1 MKSLLRLSAL
11 LPVVLTA
18 TLVAAGASRTFV
30 VEEATIG
37 QVHAAFRTGALT
49 CEALVASYLAR
60 IERFDRQGPAL
71 NAIASVNP
79 QARQEAA
86 RLDREFQTRGLTGP
100 LHCVPII
107 LKDNIL
113 TAGWETTAGVAALAG
128 FVPDRDATAVTRLK
142 AAGAILL
149 AKANMPDLALNT
161 LTTQNLLRGPTRNP
175 YGLDR
180 VPAGSSGGTTVAIAA
195 NFGLVGLGTDTGG
208 SVRGPAAHASVV
220 GLRPTY
226 GLNSRAGVVPLD
238 VNSDTVG
245 PVARSVED
253 VALVLDVLTGW
264 DPADASTEA
273 VRRLGAVMP
282 TVAQLTV
289 GLEGTRIGILSQ
301 AYHGGPR
308 KIDGEVAGL
317 FARALND
324 LSTLGVEVVD
334 SVKLAPLPN
343 LPAMHRCRG
352 LRYNLDEFLKAE
364 GAGAP
369 VRSFDELVAT
379 GRYHPSLAAELQLM
393 QTSPTDGPGSQACKD
408 AETYREA
415 VVAVITAAMDRDN
428 LHALV
433 YPTWSQPPQR
443 ATQIDLPSSGQT
455 MRFASATGFPA
466 VTVPMGFTSDVLPTG
481 LSLLGR
487 KWGDAELLRL
497 AYAYE
502 QATRHR
508 RPPVAAPPIRC
519 LCPEIH

>member
-1 MKSLLRLSAL
+1 MKPLLRLAVLLLAAL
-11 LPVVLTA
+11 SGSL
-18 TLVAAGASRTFV
+18 AASTPERSFV
-30 VEEATIG
+30 IEEATIG
-37 QVHAAFRTGALT
+37 QVHAAFKTGALT
-49 CEALVASYLAR
+49 CTALVNSYIAR
-60 IERFDRQGPAL
+60 IERYDRQGPAL
-71 NAIASVNP
+71 GAIASVNP
-79 QARQEAA
+79 QAARDAA

-100 LHCVPII
+100 LHCVPVI

-128 FVPDRDATAVTRLK
+128 FIPDHDATAVTRLK

-149 AKANMPDLALNT
+149 AKATMPDLALNT
-161 LTTQNLLRGPTRNP
+161 LTTVNLLHGPTRNP

-208 SVRGPAAHASVV
+208 SVRGPAAHAAVV
-220 GLRPTY
+220 GLRPTF
-226 GLNSRAGVVPLD
+226 GFNSRAGVVPLD
-238 VNSDTVG
+238 VDSDTVG
-245 PVARSVED
+245 PVARTVED

-264 DPADASTEA
+264 DPADPSTEA
-273 VRRLGAVMP
+273 VRRLG
-282 TVAQLTV
+282 TVAPSAAQLHV
-289 GLEGTRIGILSQ
+289 GLDGIRIGILSQ

-324 LSTLGVEVVD
+324 LSSLGVQVVD
-334 SVKLAPLPN
+334 TVTLRPLPN

-352 LRYNLDEFLKAE
+352 LRYNLDEFLARE

-369 VRSFDELVAT
+369 VRSFDEIVAS
-379 GRYHPSLAAELQLM
+379 GRYHPSLASELRLM
-393 QTSPTDGPGSQACKD
+393 QSTPHDGPDSQACRD
-408 AETYREA
+408 AATYRAA
-415 VVAVITAAMDRDN
+415 VVAVLTAAMDRDD
-428 LHALV
+428 LDALV

-466 VTVPMGFTSDVLPTG
+466 VTVPMGFTAEVLPVG

-487 KWGDAELLRL
+487 KWDDAALLRL

-508 RPPVAAPPIRC
+508 RPPLTAPPIRC